1 MHRPCR
7 GRIIKPH
14 DDLNYAPPTGA
25 MEKTMNLKRRG
36 KPLRYNMR
44 PLQGQSLRMV
54 SLRGKRCGCMCPQHW
69 GERCECM
76 CPLHGRTLRMLRPF
90 APCRD
95 TPANPLRLNMLRT
108 AKNNSLNLENLSY
121 YFQNLSYYFVRYLSY
136 GHPTDGV
143 RQRQRWPEAGRQTK
157 NGDGSPPSS
166 P

>member
-1 MHRPCR
+1 MHV
-7 GRIIKPH
+7 
-14 DDLNYAPPTGA
+14 PPTGA
-25 MEKTMNLKRRG
+25 IVANGFPTG
-36 KPLRYNMR
+36 AT
-44 PLQGQSLRMV
+44 LRMYV
-54 SLRGKRCGCMCPQHW
+54 LSILGQHCGCMCPQHW
-69 GERCECM
+69 DEHCECM

-143 RQRQRWPEAGRQTK
+143 RQWQRWLEAGRQTK
-157 NGDGSPPSS
+157 NGDGPPTSALMAIDGES
-166 P
+166 RLRGAVAEHREVLPAGC